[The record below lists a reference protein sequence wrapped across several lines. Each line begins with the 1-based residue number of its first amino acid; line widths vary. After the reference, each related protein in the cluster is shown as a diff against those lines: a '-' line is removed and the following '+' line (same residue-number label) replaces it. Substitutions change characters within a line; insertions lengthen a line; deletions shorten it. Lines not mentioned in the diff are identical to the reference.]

1 MWRTG
6 MGGLGAYR
14 DGWFG
19 VASLGRRVD
28 VGAPLLPRVT
38 PQAGGGAGDSPAP
51 PPLVMKRELRAL
63 PPHCRGADSACHGS
77 EYQHI
82 AGESTGLGKLR
93 CGRGSTGLGDLRCGR
108 GRSRGRD
115 RRRCRRG
122 RSRGCDRRRCRRGG
136 SRGCDCRRRG
146 RRTWLE
152 GQSRHVGMRLAGR
165 VLQVVLHERSFIP
178 PGRRADRGG
187 PPSGAQTHVRRR
199 ASR

>member
-6 MGGLGAYR
+6 MGGSGAYR
-14 DGWFG
+14 DGRLG
-19 VASLGRRVD
+19 VASLGRRVN
-28 VGAPLLPRVT
+28 VGPPLLPRVT
-38 PQAGGGAGDSPAP
+38 RQAGGGAGDSPAP
-51 PPLVMKRELRAL
+51 PPLAMKRELRAL
-63 PPHCRGADSACHGS
+63 PQHCRGADSACHGS

-108 GRSRGRD
+108 GRSRGCD
-115 RRRCRRG
+115 CRRCGRG
-122 RSRGCDRRRCRRGG
+122 RSRGR
-136 SRGCDCRRRG
+136 DCRRCG
-146 RRTWLE
+146 RRTRLE
-152 GQSRHVGMRLAGR
+152 GQSCHVGMRLAGR
-165 VLQVVLHERSFIP
+165 VLQGVLHERSFIP